1 MGNTRNELGD
11 RTVIVTTRSGTI
23 RVVSGW
29 RAWLAAAVVLM
40 VFALLMGLVAFLLLG
55 AAITIGAV
63 LLIVVPIAIVLGV
76 IASFFPSRRRP

>member
-1 MGNTRNELGD
+1 M
-11 RTVIVTTRSGTI
+11 IVTTRNGTI

-29 RAWLAAAVVLM
+29 RAWLAAVLVLM
-40 VFALLMGLVAFLLLG
+40 VFAVVMALVAFLLLG

-76 IASFFPSRRRP
+76 IASFFPSRRQP

>member
-1 MGNTRNELGD
+1 MGNTRNVGD

-40 VFALLMGLVAFLLLG
+40 VFALLMGFVAFLLLG

>member
-1 MGNTRNELGD
+1 M
-11 RTVIVTTRSGTI
+11 IVTTRNGTI

-29 RAWLAAAVVLM
+29 RAWLAAVLVLM
-40 VFALLMGLVAFLLLG
+40 VFAVVMGLVAFLLLG

-76 IASFFPSRRRP
+76 IASFFPSRRQP